1 MKKTIIILLA
11 VLLPSFASAQLRV
24 DSVGNIGLKTLE
36 SNDTLL
42 SPVAIG
48 YQGQQEA
55 LVSMKGGNKNL
66 LYIIRDDSINPHYLT
81 TYGIYVHNKNTIYNA
96 SPYGVYAKA
105 SSQQGLP
112 IGVYGFA
119 IGNQYQAVGVRGK
132 ASSDANKCA
141 AIMGVSETGSTSI
154 TGVYAGYFK
163 GDVAITGTAT
173 GTFLN
178 SSDIRLKEDIK
189 NLEEREEDVL
199 SNINSLSLI
208 SYKYKQREDTQSQ
221 DVEEE
226 EFEEDAKMP
235 LSSENPVMKK
245 THFGLIAQEL
255 QQVYPE
261 LVYEQPDGYL
271 SVNYTE
277 LIPVLMQAIKEL
289 NNKVEE
295 FSSNDQVEARS
306 MQMETD
312 DVEDAVSAESL
323 VPSLSQNI
331 PNPFS
336 ERTDIAITLPEN
348 VQKAIL
354 YIYDMTGKQLE
365 QHEVTGRGE
374 TTMTIYADQ
383 MSNGM
388 YIYALVADGK
398 VITSRKMIVA
408 K

>member
-1 MKKTIIILLA
+1 MKKTIIIFLA

-48 YQGQQEA
+48 YQGYQNA
-55 LVSMKGGNKNL
+55 LVSIKGSNDYL
-66 LYIIRDDSINPHYLT
+66 LYIMRNDSVQPSHSN
-81 TYGIYVHNKNTIYNA
+81 YGIYVNNKNTIYHA
-96 SPYGVYAKA
+96 SPYGISAHT
-105 SSQQGLP
+105 SSPHGNSV
-112 IGVYGFA
+112 GVYGHA
-119 IGNQYQAVGVRGK
+119 TSDQQQAVGLRGK
-132 ASSDANKCA
+132 ASSNASKSA
-141 AIMGVSETGSTSI
+141 AIMGVAETGSTSVNG
-154 TGVYAGYFK
+154 TYAGYFI
-163 GDVAITGTAT
+163 GDVMITGTAT

-178 SSDIRLKEDIK
+178 SSDIRLKEDVK

-208 SYKYKQREDTQSQ
+208 SYKYKQREGAQSQ
-221 DVEEE
+221 DVEED

-255 QQVYPE
+255 QQIYPE

-289 NNKVEE
+289 NNKVDEL
-295 FSSNDQVEARS
+295 SSNDQVAARS

-312 DVEDAVSAESL
+312 DVEDAVSAENL

-374 TTMTIYADQ
+374 TTMTIYADL